1 LPAELAIILDEY
13 NDRLREFQADTDSAK
28 KYLAGGGQRKAA
40 ADLDTAEVAAYAA
53 PCSLIFNLDE
63 SISTS

>member
-1 LPAELAIILDEY
+1 LPAELAIILDKY

-28 KYLAGGGQRKAA
+28 KNLAGGGQRKAT
-40 ADLDTAEVAAYAA
+40 ADLDTAKLAAYAA